1 MTGFSLP
8 ENYTDNPE
16 RLVRRARPRVV
27 PPLAILPA
35 QEPISEAPLVLEAMA
50 EKTLR
55 EFSVPST
62 DNVATGPNINV
73 GDVNFE
79 LKSSLINMVQASPF
93 CGKPNEDICRIFWSS
108 ATPLSYG
115 VSPPTLSSFVCFP
128 FPSWGRLN
136 SGFTN
141 KRTSTPGPNAPRR
154 SSQNSSRWA
163 KQMPCT
169 GKYQV
174 SSRRGWNPS

>member
-1 MTGFSLP
+1 MTGFSLL
-8 ENYTDNPE
+8 ENYTDNLE
-16 RLVRRARPRVV
+16 RLVRRAKYRVI

-79 LKSSLINMVQASPF
+79 LKSSLNNMVQASPL
-93 CGKPNEDICRIFWSS
+93 CGKPNEDANAHLQNFLELCDTVVW
-108 ATPLSYG
+108 G
-115 VSPPTLSSFVCFP
+115 VAVDVIKLHLFP
-128 FPSWGRLN
+128 FSLL
-136 SGFTN
+136 
-141 KRTSTPGPNAPRR
+141 
-154 SSQNSSRWA
+154 
-163 KQMPCT
+163 
-169 GKYQV
+169 GKAI
-174 SSRRGWNPS
+174 

>member
-8 ENYTDNPE
+8 ENYTDNLE
-16 RLVRRARPRVV
+16 RLMRRARPCVV
-27 PPLAILPA
+27 PPLNLLLA
-35 QEPISEAPLVLEAMA
+35 QEPILEAPLAIEAMA

-93 CGKPNEDICRIFWSS
+93 CGKPNED
-108 ATPLSYG
+108 A
-115 VSPPTLSSFVCFP
+115 
-128 FPSWGRLN
+128 
-136 SGFTN
+136 
-141 KRTSTPGPNAPRR
+141 NAHL
-154 SSQNSSRWA
+154 
-163 KQMPCT
+163 
-169 GKYQV
+169 
-174 SSRRGWNPS
+174 